1 MLCELGWEARELL
14 SGAVLIEADYDV
26 GRNNRRL
33 ARASDVRTADGM
45 PVPPHVSLTEE
56 EVELS
61 RGCCPCIPCCP
72 SPWLP
77 ALYHSHMVEA
87 LRDYLITH
95 EGTFEKATTS
105 GIMRHVDMDA
115 IRRADSMQKIGEHV
129 LP

>member
-1 MLCELGWEARELL
+1 
-14 SGAVLIEADYDV
+14 
-26 GRNNRRL
+26 
-33 ARASDVRTADGM
+33 
-45 PVPPHVSLTEE
+45 
-56 EVELS
+56 
-61 RGCCPCIPCCP
+61 
-72 SPWLP
+72 
-77 ALYHSHMVEA
+77 MVEA